1 MNLIKLVE
9 KQKYLDDI
17 IKEECGLEQEYL
29 QNKKILALL
38 VEIGE
43 CCNEIQE
50 FKFWKKNITKDD
62 SKIKEE
68 LVDILHFILSIGI
81 ESNMDFHQ
89 VSKYAF
95 NKADPSD
102 ELNYSFLRLNPT
114 DELNYSFI
122 RLDPSDELNHSFI
135 WLYTATTDF
144 YWNRTMDNYI
154 RILQYYNDIVD
165 KLGLTPTDI
174 EEEYNRKN
182 NINLE
187 RQENGY

>member
-9 KQKYLDDI
+9 KQKYLDGI

-102 ELNYSFLRLNPT
+102 ELNYSFLRLYN
-114 DELNYSFI
+114 
-122 RLDPSDELNHSFI
+122 
-135 WLYTATTDF
+135 ATIDF
-144 YWNRTMDNYI
+144 YWNSDMDNYI
-154 RILQYYNDIVD
+154 KILQYYNDIVD